1 MSADNCDIT
10 FITADG
16 ACISR
21 FRPYFIRKKHNTFSL
36 HFTQVQTKQRGRP
49 TYDRQICFMFFH
61 LDRTK
66 YKI

>member
-21 FRPYFIRKKHNTFSL
+21 FRPYLYKEKTQYIFLTFYPG
-36 HFTQVQTKQRGRP
+36 TDKTEGRP
-49 TYDRQICFMFFH
+49 TYDRQVYFMLFYF
-61 LDRTK
+61 DRIK